1 MVLINKLTSLANN
14 FSLTDRSAV
23 ANIARI
29 LADKCHQYG
38 ITQMRLQEELFSEKS
53 LRVKLLKDS
62 LKLFNHILF
71 I

>member
-1 MVLINKLTSLANN
+1 MLLINKLTSLLNN
-14 FSLTDRSAV
+14 FSL
-23 ANIARI
+23 IARI
-29 LADKCHQYG
+29 LADNCHQYG
-38 ITQMRLQEELFSEKS
+38 ITQTRLQEELFSEKS